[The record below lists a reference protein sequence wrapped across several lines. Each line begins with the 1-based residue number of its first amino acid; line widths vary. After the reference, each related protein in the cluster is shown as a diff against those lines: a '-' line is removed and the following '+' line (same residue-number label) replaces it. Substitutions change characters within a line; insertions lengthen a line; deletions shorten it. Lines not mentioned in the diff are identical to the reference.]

1 MTTEQKIIKAK
12 VGALELSKQMGNVP
26 KACQLMG
33 YYSHNSFYRF
43 KELYESGYEAALQ
56 EIFRQ
61 KPTLKNRVLVEVM
74 QAIFIR
80 CHAEAKVTD
89 VAAALGVR
97 LPTLSG
103 VRKALVRKRWITKGR
118 SVTGIPVSCICG
130 SVGGGG

>member
-12 VGALELSKQMGNVP
+12 VGVLELAKQLDNVS

-33 YYSHNSFYRF
+33 YSHNSFYRF
-43 KELYESGYEAALQ
+43 KELYESGGEAALQ

-61 KPTLKNRVLVEVM
+61 KPVLKNRVLVEVE
-74 QAIFIR
+74 QANFIR

-89 VAAALGVR
+89 AAAALGVR
-97 LPTLSG
+97 LATLSG
-103 VRKALVRKRWITKGR
+103 VRKALVRKRWITKRR